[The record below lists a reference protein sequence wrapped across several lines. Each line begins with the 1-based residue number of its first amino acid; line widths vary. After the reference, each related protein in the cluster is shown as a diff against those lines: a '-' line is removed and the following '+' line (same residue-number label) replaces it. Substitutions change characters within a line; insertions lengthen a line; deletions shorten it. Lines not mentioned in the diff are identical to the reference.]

1 MDGRVGGGRDDMD
14 VVKYSVGREVLM
26 HIAISISRE

>member
-1 MDGRVGGGRDDMD
+1 MDDRGGVGRDDMNAA
-14 VVKYSVGREVLM
+14 KCSVGREVLM